1 MNDFMYGGRAK
12 IGLIY
17 PATGWVMEPEFYA
30 MSPEG
35 VSTYTTRVSL
45 KDVSAEEL
53 SKIGDSAVEASKLLA
68 EAPMDVIALGCTSG
82 SFVNGYDYDQNLIK
96 RMTEI
101 TGGIPSTTTST
112 AVVAAFK
119 ALGVKKIAIATPY
132 IDEVNIKAKEYFET
146 CGFKVVK
153 LKGLQLLYDTE
164 IDNVDLEHVYKL
176 AKEVNTADADA
187 VAILCTGIRSV
198 PVLKALETD
207 LGKPV
212 ISAIQATF
220 WHCLRMAGVKERITG
235 FGSLLERY

>member
-53 SKIGDSAVEASKLLA
+53 SKIGDRAVEAAKLLA

-82 SFVNGYDYDQNLIK
+82 SFVNGYEYDQNLIK

-119 ALGVKKIAIATPY
+119 ALGAKKIAIATPY

-146 CGFKVVK
+146 CGFEVVK

-176 AKEVNTADADA
+176 AKEVDTADADA
-187 VAILCTGIRSV
+187 VAVLCTGIRSV
-198 PVLKALETD
+198 PVLQALETD

-220 WHCLRMAGVKERITG
+220 WHCLRIAGVKEKISG
-235 FGSLLERY
+235 FGSLLEKY

>member
-17 PATGWVMEPEFYA
+17 PAAGWVMEPEFNA

-35 VSTYTTRVSL
+35 VAAFTTRVSL

-53 SKIGDSAVEASKLLA
+53 SKIGDRAVEAAKLLA

-82 SFVNGYDYDQNLIK
+82 SFVNGYEYDQNLIK
-96 RMTEI
+96 RMAQI
-101 TGGIPSTTTST
+101 SGGIPSTTTST
-112 AVVAAFK
+112 AVVN
-119 ALGVKKIAIATPY
+119 ALKTLGAKKIAIATPY
-132 IDEVNIKAKEYFET
+132 IDEVNIKAKEYFEA
-146 CGFKVVK
+146 CGFEVVK

-176 AKEVNTADADA
+176 AKEVDTADADA

-198 PVLKALETD
+198 PVLQALETD

-220 WHCLRMAGVKERITG
+220 WHCLRIAGVKEKIYG

>member
-12 IGLIY
+12 IGLVY

-30 MSPEG
+30 MSPAG

-45 KDVSAEEL
+45 KDVSAEEVGKL
-53 SKIGDSAVEASKLLA
+53 GEKAVEAAKLLA

-82 SFVNGYDYDQNLIK
+82 SFVNGYEYDQNLIK
-96 RMTEI
+96 RMTQNS
-101 TGGIPSTTTST
+101 GGIPSTTTSN

-119 ALGVKKIAIATPY
+119 ALGVKKIAVATPY
-132 IDEVNIKAKEYFET
+132 VDEVNIKAKEYFEA
-146 CGFKVVK
+146 CGFEVVN

-176 AKEVNTADADA
+176 AKEVDTEDAEA

-198 PVLKALETD
+198 PILQGLETD

-220 WHCLRMAGVKERITG
+220 WNCLRIAGVKEKITG
-235 FGSLLERY
+235 YGSLLERY